1 VACAAFGEK
10 EAIVVFGGRTK
21 AADQTFA
28 LNDTWSLCLRPR
40 LRWVE
45 QKFAADE
52 SLASPQ
58 SPALPAAALLPLPRR
73 NHAGCR
79 FGTRTSPH
87 DTHGARHAPHDT
99 RRT

>member
-1 VACAAFGEK
+1 
-10 EAIVVFGGRTK
+10 VVFGGRTK
-21 AADQTFA
+21 AAGQTFA

-58 SPALPAAALLPLPRR
+58 SLALPALPAAALLPLPRR

-79 FGTRTSPH
+79 FGRHTSR
-87 DTHGARHAPHDT
+87 HGTRHAT
-99 RRT
+99 RDAAHAT